1 MAAPLVSLVVL
12 TGDHSAPRSKSGRLT
27 SIAVTPPALRRPVSR
42 QTALIFRSIPQHRC
56 DLVQASDAGV
66 HFHRLVQT
74 IDVRTR
80 IAVQQHS
87 RMTTEARS
95 RLKASRTLVST
106 PRLVAPPPMMI
117 MSRRSMSSQR
127 LYRQA
132 AEWLVGW

>member
-80 IAVQQHS
+80 IAAPAAFAHDDRGEIQV
-87 RMTTEARS
+87 EGLANAR
-95 RLKASRTLVST
+95 LD
-106 PRLVAPPPMMI
+106 
-117 MSRRSMSSQR
+117 
-127 LYRQA
+127 A
-132 AEWLVGW
+132 AIGGAAADD